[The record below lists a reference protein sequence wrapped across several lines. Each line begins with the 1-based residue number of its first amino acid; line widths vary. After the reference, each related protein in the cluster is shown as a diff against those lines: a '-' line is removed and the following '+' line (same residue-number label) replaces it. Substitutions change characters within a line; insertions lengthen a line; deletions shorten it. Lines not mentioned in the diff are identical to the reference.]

1 MAQPPADS
9 GQDMQAFV
17 GYLARAHAAA
27 WNPPAAWLQRES
39 GIPQTTVETLVGGRR
54 KRLPDWSEQVEPLLR
69 ALRRKVELDDR
80 GDPDVVL
87 GPLDAWKRAYDDA
100 QNHRPLTCPLPGS
113 SPHPPPPDG
122 DLPPVVGTYKGIE
135 IRSEKVL
142 LEFLRMRR
150 GEDFDE

>member
-9 GQDMQAFV
+9 GQGMQSFA

-54 KRLPDWSEQVEPLLR
+54 KRLPDWSEQVEPLLQ

-87 GPLDAWKRAYDDA
+87 GPLGAWKR
-100 QNHRPLTCPLPGS
+100 RLERSS
-113 SPHPPPPDG
+113 SPAGSRCPRP
-122 DLPPVVGTYKGIE
+122 T
-135 IRSEKVL
+135 RS
-142 LEFLRMRR
+142 LRAR
-150 GEDFDE
+150 